1 MQEIL
6 ARLRDNPAITTDELM
21 KSMELG
27 RSTILRYLKQ
37 LQMDG
42 VIERVGARKYGTWKI
57 VRDL

>member
-6 ARLRDNPAITTDELM
+6 ARLRDNPAITIDELM

-42 VIERVGARKYGTWKI
+42 IIERVGARKYGTWKI